1 MSTAIPVRVPKLGV
15 TMTEGTLSEW
25 MVETGDSVDAGTVI
39 YRLETDKE
47 APAAGTLT
55 ILADAG
61 EVYPVGTL
69 LAEIYPGA

>member
-1 MSTAIPVRVPKLGV
+1 
-15 TMTEGTLSEW
+15 MTEGTLSEW

-39 YRLETDKE
+39 YRLETDKVESDIE